1 MGKRLI
7 CQDSAL
13 EPVLNPS
20 SYYGT
25 WICGAF
31 ATFFKAQKIPPEAT
45 KNDWWKACVKAA
57 HLIAVLKLVN
67 CCILQDSSFLIN
79 EPTRPLYSYAHN
91 GTIGSFE
98 IVGVEM
104 NFKSF
109 ALFWGGRGWWMLLWV
124 HFYFTAFSFWLLLHF
139 DSWLFGI
146 SLLEQTNK
154 TIDCLTHF

>member
-57 HLIAVLKLVN
+57 HLIAVLKLIN

-109 ALFWGGRGWWMLLWV
+109 ALFWEGRGDEC
-124 HFYFTAFSFWLLLHF
+124 FCEYIF
-139 DSWLFGI
+139 I
-146 SLLEQTNK
+146 SLLLVFDFCKALILGYLELQ
-154 TIDCLTHF
+154 F